1 MMAGAKLP
9 RLLAFPLKLGERGA
23 LSKAL
28 AKARLPADDLDAPAH
43 LFWRF
48 ETMDSGSVGFGG
60 LEIHG
65 EDALMRSLVTLPSLR
80 SRGIGAAMV
89 MLLESEAAMR
99 GCRAIWLLTDSA
111 SAFFG
116 RLGYAKCDRAVVPET
131 IRETQEFAVLCPA
144 SADVLVKRLPA

>member
-43 LFWRF
+43 LFWRL
-48 ETMDSGSVGFGG
+48 ETMDSGPVGFGG

-65 EDALMRSLVTLPSLR
+65 EDALMRSLVTLPPLR

-116 RLGYAKCDRAVVPET
+116 RLGYTKCDRAVVPET
-131 IRETQEFAVLCPA
+131 IRETQEFTVLCPA

>member
-1 MMAGAKLP
+1 
-9 RLLAFPLKLGERGA
+9 
-23 LSKAL
+23 
-28 AKARLPADDLDAPAH
+28 
-43 LFWRF
+43 
-48 ETMDSGSVGFGG
+48 MDSGPVGFGG

-65 EDALMRSLVTLPSLR
+65 EDALMRSLVTLPPLR

-116 RLGYAKCDRAVVPET
+116 RLGYTKCDRAVVPET
-131 IRETQEFAVLCPA
+131 IRETQEFTVLCPA